1 MGTSISLQTCFAIPG
16 SESKRMSL
24 PEGVKTVG
32 DLLCNIG
39 GQIEY
44 SFINPESGQLEEDLE
59 IIINKK
65 EIWFYPDALNTPL
78 QDGDVVE
85 IYLLPLGGG

>member
-1 MGTSISLQTCFAIPG
+1 METTISLKTCFALPET
-16 SESKRMSL
+16 STEKMPL

-32 DLLCNIG
+32 DLISYIG

-44 SFINPESGQLEEDLE
+44 SFMDPESGQLEEDLE
-59 IIINKK
+59 IIVNKK
-65 EIWFYPDALNTPL
+65 EIWFYPAALNTPL

>member
-1 MGTSISLQTCFAIPG
+1 MGTRISLKTCFALPDSA
-16 SESKRMSL
+16 SEGMPL
-24 PEGVKTVG
+24 PEGVETVG
-32 DLLCNIG
+32 DLINHIG

-44 SFINPESGQLEEDLE
+44 SFMDPESGHLEEDLE
-59 IIINKK
+59 IIVNKK

-85 IYLLPLGGG
+85 VYLLPLGGG

>member
-1 MGTSISLQTCFAIPG
+1 METRISLKTCFALPG
-16 SESKRMSL
+16 SGSEMMSL
-24 PEGVKTVG
+24 PESVNTVG
-32 DLLCNIG
+32 DLLGYIG
-39 GQIEY
+39 GQIEF
-44 SFINPESGQLEEDLE
+44 SFIHPESGQLEEDLE
-59 IIINKK
+59 IIVNKK

>member
-1 MGTSISLQTCFAIPG
+1 
-16 SESKRMSL
+16 
-24 PEGVKTVG
+24 VKTVG
-32 DLLCNIG
+32 DLLGNIG

-59 IIINKK
+59 IIVNKK